1 MKFLKKNKA
10 LKKWRSRAMIIDL
23 SKTRVT
29 FSRSTDELI
38 DLEASDDSTEV
49 SVDQNSPPHT
59 ANVHEDYW
67 FEIR

>member
-1 MKFLKKNKA
+1 
-10 LKKWRSRAMIIDL
+10 MIIDL

-49 SVDQNSPPHT
+49 SVDQNSPPLT

>member
-1 MKFLKKNKA
+1 MKLFRKKKA
-10 LKKWRSRAMIIDL
+10 LKKWRSRAMIIDV

-38 DLEASDDSTEV
+38 DLEANDESTAV
-49 SVDQNSPPHT
+49 SVESFPLST
-59 ANVHEDYW
+59 ANVHEDQW

>member
-1 MKFLKKNKA
+1 MKLFRKKKA
-10 LKKWRSRAMIIDL
+10 LKKWRSRAMIIDV

-38 DLEASDDSTEV
+38 DLEANDESTAV
-49 SVDQNSPPHT
+49 SVESFPLST
-59 ANVHEDYW
+59 ADVHEDQW